1 MLQLN
6 QLYLIHQR
14 ALDFGRDQSKSD
26 RKCLCDFVPYI
37 FFAGVS
43 ICCNR
48 SEDEYNLYSSLCG
61 VDEVH
66 LCGNV
71 PLHHHHCPQC
81 SHYPQVIFY
90 LVRIFHYGKK
100 KITVESLKDK
110 IHLALEAKINE
121 IFLKRLIQTL
131 ETSSTARIKSL
142 RKVCARNANVEIK
155 YYFEQHFH
163 PTNFS
168 SE

>member
-1 MLQLN
+1 MFFTLERLLFLSLGREFLRKYSCMLQLN

-26 RKCLCDFVPYI
+26 RKCLCDFVSYI

-81 SHYPQVIFY
+81 SHYPQVIGREF
-90 LVRIFHYGKK
+90 
-100 KITVESLKDK
+100 S
-110 IHLALEAKINE
+110 IHFVLNY
-121 IFLKRLIQTL
+121 
-131 ETSSTARIKSL
+131 
-142 RKVCARNANVEIK
+142 AN
-155 YYFEQHFH
+155 FFQN
-163 PTNFS
+163 PQS
-168 SE
+168 SEGKTKYDSGNVS

>member
-1 MLQLN
+1 MGPIQIEKNALSFSFTLERLLFLSLGKEFLRKYSCMLQLN

-26 RKCLCDFVPYI
+26 RKCLCDFVSYI

-90 LVRIFHYGKK
+90 PVRIFHYGKK
-100 KITVESLKDK
+100 KGNLKKIILGSLKDK
-110 IHLALEAKINE
+110 IHLALEEN
-121 IFLKRLIQTL
+121 Q
-131 ETSSTARIKSL
+131 
-142 RKVCARNANVEIK
+142 
-155 YYFEQHFH
+155 
-163 PTNFS
+163 
-168 SE
+168 

>member
-26 RKCLCDFVPYI
+26 RKCLCDFVSYI

-81 SHYPQVIFY
+81 SDYPKVIGREF
-90 LVRIFHYGKK
+90 
-100 KITVESLKDK
+100 S
-110 IHLALEAKINE
+110 IHFVLNY
-121 IFLKRLIQTL
+121 
-131 ETSSTARIKSL
+131 
-142 RKVCARNANVEIK
+142 AN
-155 YYFEQHFH
+155 FFQN
-163 PTNFS
+163 PQS
-168 SE
+168 SEGKTKYDSGNVS